1 MEDYFINE
9 FIELQILEAVR
20 GLLTGKVNEL
30 LSDMPLQIP
39 FIEFSDYKG
48 EAAVV
53 PVIVLSSCERSE
65 KERLLLID
73 AYSLSITFNVPETA
87 EVELYCYAYA
97 AAVGKA
103 LYLNPTLGGVADRVL
118 VTGKKYMQPKTANS
132 GQDWQVVISLRITV
146 EDQITGNR

>member
-20 GLLTGKVNEL
+20 GLLVGKVNEL
-30 LSDMPLQIP
+30 LGDMPLQIP

-48 EAAVV
+48 GAAVV
-53 PVIVLSSCERSE
+53 PVIVLSSCERNE

-97 AAVGKA
+97 AAIGKA

-118 VTGKKYMQPKTANS
+118 VTGKKYIQPKTANN

-146 EDQITGNR
+146 EGIEYVG

>member
-9 FIELQILEAVR
+9 FIELKILNAVR
-20 GLLTGKVNEL
+20 ELLTGKVNEL

-48 EAAVV
+48 ETAVV
-53 PVIVLSSCERSE
+53 PVVALSSCERSE

-87 EVELYCYAYA
+87 DVELFCYAYA
-97 AAVGKA
+97 AAIGRA
-103 LYLNPTLGGVADRVL
+103 LYLNPTLGGIADKVL
-118 VTGKKYMQPKTANS
+118 VTGKKYIQPKTANC